1 MKNDRVA
8 LVSGASR
15 GIGRAI
21 AMDLAR
27 RGHQVAVGYHLRE
40 EEAHSVVDEIKR
52 TGGTAFAVQL
62 EVTNP
67 ENCQYVAESIKQRC
81 GSLDILINNAGIVDE
96 APALAMSDAAWAQ
109 VLNVCLTG
117 SFNLARACA
126 RFMVLGRWGRII
138 NLSSVVANRGGRG
151 QANYAAA
158 KAGIE
163 GLTRALAIELAP
175 RGILVNAVAP
185 GVIETDMSRAVL
197 EQHRDRV
204 LSQILLKRTGQPAE
218 VAGLVGFLTTEDAS
232 YITAQVFHVDGGFGL
247 NS

>member
-1 MKNDRVA
+1 MSDQVA

-21 AMDLAR
+21 AMELAS
-27 RGHQVAVGYHLRE
+27 RGHQVAVGYQERAPSAQSVVEDILQAGGSAFPVRLDVTDPADCQAAAE
-40 EEAHSVVDEIKR
+40 GIRQRCGRLDILVNNAGVVDE
-52 TGGTAFAVQL
+52 
-62 EVTNP
+62 
-67 ENCQYVAESIKQRC
+67 S
-81 GSLDILINNAGIVDE
+81 
-96 APALAMSDAAWAQ
+96 PALAMSDAAWER
-109 VLNVCLTG
+109 VLQVCLTG

-126 RFMVLGRWGRII
+126 KPMVLGRWGRII
-138 NLSSVVANRGGRG
+138 NISSVVASRGGRG

-158 KAGIE
+158 KSGLE

-197 EQHRDRV
+197 EQHGERI
-204 LSQILLKRTGQPAE
+204 LPHILLKRAGQPGE
-218 VAGLVGFLTTEDAS
+218 VAGLVAFLASDEAS

-247 NS
+247 NR

>member
-1 MKNDRVA
+1 MKNERVA

-27 RGHQVAVGYHLRE
+27 RGHQVAVGFHQRE
-40 EEAHSVVDEIKR
+40 EEANSVVEEIQR

-62 EVTNP
+62 EVTDP
-67 ENCQYVAESIKQRC
+67 VNCQNVADSIKQRC
-81 GSLDILINNAGIVDE
+81 GSLDILVNNAGIVDE

-126 RFMVLGRWGRII
+126 KFMVLGRWGRII

-151 QANYAAA
+151 QSNYAAA

-185 GVIETDMSRAVL
+185 GVIETDMSRAIL
-197 EQHRDRV
+197 EQHKDRV
-204 LSQILLKRTGQPAE
+204 LSQILLKRAGQPAE
-218 VAGLVGFLTTEDAS
+218 VAGLVGFLTTEEAA